1 MRAWSSSTSTS
12 SIVKARAKEA
22 REASRSPP
30 PIEGEGITGGEG
42 INFLYSGVHYLE
54 YKTTL

>member
-1 MRAWSSSTSTS
+1 M
-12 SIVKARAKEA
+12 KARAKEA

-30 PIEGEGITGGEG
+30 TIEGEGISGGEG